1 MLLYVNFVLRTTNFF
16 LVHNVGKGMVR
27 EGSFPFVFFVPMQI
41 PQKEDVNIANNID
54 NNKPVTNC
62 EQL

>member
-1 MLLYVNFVLRTTNFF
+1 
-16 LVHNVGKGMVR
+16 MVS

-41 PQKEDVNIANNID
+41 PQNEDINIANNID
-54 NNKPVTNC
+54 NKKTVTNC

>member
-1 MLLYVNFVLRTTNFF
+1 
-16 LVHNVGKGMVR
+16 MVR
-27 EGSFPFVFFVPMQI
+27 EGSFPFVLCSMLI
-41 PQKEDVNIANNID
+41 PQNEDINIANNID

>member
-1 MLLYVNFVLRTTNFF
+1 
-16 LVHNVGKGMVR
+16 MVR
-27 EGSFPFVFFVPMQI
+27 EGSFPFVFFVLMLI

>member
-1 MLLYVNFVLRTTNFF
+1 
-16 LVHNVGKGMVR
+16 MVR
-27 EGSFPFVFFVPMQI
+27 EGSFPFVFVPMLI
-41 PQKEDVNIANNID
+41 PQNEDINIANNID